1 MASIFPFRLPRKEK
15 PYNWEQKG
23 KLINYELQKR
33 EPTELK
39 PKKEKPNIKRRYNE
53 LVNHYKNY
61 GTFLSKLE
69 DIQGTRKSKYVC
81 EICDSIVVKDRYNV
95 PLSCGNCIKLKTNS
109 IHLKKKLE
117 EYLIETE
124 TK

>member
-23 KLINYELQKR
+23 KLINYELQER

-69 DIQGTRKSKYVC
+69 DIQGTKQTKYVC
-81 EICDSIVVKDRYNV
+81 EICDSVVVKDRYNP
-95 PLSCGNCIKLKTNS
+95 PLTCGNCINLHRNSTKNKEKLKNFL
-109 IHLKKKLE
+109 IAE
-117 EYLIETE
+117 ES
-124 TK
+124 K